1 MAQTT
6 ISLTIRVPLRVK
18 IITRLLVLWCWLG
31 SFFPDGLVSIE
42 IDAKKLSDAIECRT
56 GKGRWR
62 RLGD

>member
-6 ISLTIRVPLRVK
+6 HSLTVRVPLRVK
-18 IITRLLVLWCWLG
+18 IITRLLSLWCWLG

-42 IDAKKLSDAIECRT
+42 IDPKKLSDCMEYRA